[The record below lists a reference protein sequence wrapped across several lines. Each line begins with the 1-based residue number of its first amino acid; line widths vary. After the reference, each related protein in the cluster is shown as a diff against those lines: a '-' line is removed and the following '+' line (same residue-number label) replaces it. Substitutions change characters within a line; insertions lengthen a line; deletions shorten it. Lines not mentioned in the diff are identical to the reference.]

1 MFGCKVIYL
10 IIYATLQKRNKI
22 ESLSERFTAGD
33 LQ

>member
-10 IIYATLQKRNKI
+10 IICATLQKRNKI
-22 ESLSERFTAGD
+22 ESLLKRLTAGD